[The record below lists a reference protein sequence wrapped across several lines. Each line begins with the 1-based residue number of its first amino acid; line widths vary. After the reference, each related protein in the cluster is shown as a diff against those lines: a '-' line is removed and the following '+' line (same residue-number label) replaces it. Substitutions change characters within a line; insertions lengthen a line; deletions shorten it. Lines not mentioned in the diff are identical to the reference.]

1 MDSNRRTPRARPRRG
16 AALLTGL
23 LVVLTA
29 CGQPAARTTD
39 DAPPGGF
46 ALPGEDVFPNGVAY
60 DPATGDFFT
69 ASTEDGTVYRGS
81 VRDPSS
87 QVDVFLEPD
96 TDDRG
101 PVFGMRVDGRGRLFL
116 AGGDAGTAFV
126 YDTGSGE
133 LLKALE
139 APEAGSI
146 GDVAVTDA
154 AAFFTSSGPTLFRVP
169 LRADGIGELEPWV
182 DLAETPLGYEE
193 GANIDGI
200 AASDDGRFL
209 VTVQRTVGALWRI
222 DTATGEFV
230 QIDLRGQDLDGAN
243 GLLLD
248 GTTLY
253 AADTEAGEIV
263 PVELAAD
270 LTSGIVGERFSDPS
284 LNNPTSIAQADGRL
298 LVANHQVFGEPV
310 DLPFTISSLEVPG

>member
-1 MDSNRRTPRARPRRG
+1 MEFRGRKIG
-16 AALLTGL
+16 AASGWKAPLLAGL
-23 LVVLTA
+23 VLVVSA
-29 CGQPAARTTD
+29 CGQTAAGSPGTTAGD
-39 DAPPGGF
+39 F
-46 ALPGEDVFPNGVAY
+46 ALPGDDVFPNGMAY

-69 ASTEDGTVYRGS
+69 ASTEDGTVYRGNVADPARS
-81 VRDPSS
+81 VE
-87 QVDVFLEPD
+87 VFLEPGS
-96 TDDRG
+96 DDRG

-116 AGGDAGTAFV
+116 SGGDAGTAFV
-126 YDTGSGE
+126 YDTGSGA

-139 APEAGSI
+139 APDAGTI
-146 GDVAVTDA
+146 GDVAVTAD

-169 LRADGIGELEPWV
+169 LSADSIGELEPWV
-182 DLAETPLGYEE
+182 DLAETPVGYEE

-200 AASDDGRFL
+200 AVSADGRSL
-209 VTVQRTVGALWRI
+209 VTFQQTANDLWRI

-230 QIDLRGQDLDGAN
+230 QVDLAGQDLDGAN

-253 AADTEAGEIV
+253 AANTEAGEIV

-270 LTSGIVGERFSDPS
+270 LTSGTVGDGFSDPS
-284 LNNPTSIAQADGRL
+284 LNNPTSIAQVDQRL

-310 DLPFTISSLEVPG
+310 DLPFTISSLEVPE